1 MRNTLVFA
9 AVVALGLAVSVAFLA
24 GQYVGQNGE
33 RTTAPTLPEGLGG
46 GPGTAAVPTES
57 VSLNYARITFSVP
70 AGGSRSLQA
79 WTSSEALGDLG
90 TLDRSSPGLFSP
102 RVPAPERHK
111 EWISL
116 DAYLVPED
124 WDGMLGGERV
134 HEPLGA
140 ANGAGLVEKVYDK
153 ASPLLFLA
161 VGSSPDDYSF
171 RTVVEINGT
180 GTWDASDETD
190 DRSSPLLTL
199 SWSFGMAKPAGI
211 DEPPY
216 ALALRFETQ
225 ELLVS
230 GGEDPWVVVRL
241 GAHPQISVIDP
252 GFDLLFDVTTT
263 ADAATDVTVVTAYL
277 EEVSFTY

>member
-9 AVVALGLAVSVAFLA
+9 AVVALGLAVPTAFFA

-33 RTTAPTLPEGLGG
+33 RTTAPMLPEGPGG

-116 DAYLVPED
+116 DAYLVPGD
-124 WDGMLGGERV
+124 WDGMLGGVRV
-134 HEPLGA
+134 HEPLA
-140 ANGAGLVEKVYDK
+140 AAGAGLVEKVYDK

-216 ALALRFETQ
+216 ALALRFETH

-241 GAHPQISVIDP
+241 GAHPEIPGIDP

>member
-241 GAHPQISVIDP
+241 GAHPQVSVIDP